1 MPNYIGIDIGGSK
14 IAAALVQENGAV
26 RRIETCRTPAMDGA
40 AAILYSTIRLAHQ
53 LIEDSDEPI
62 TGIGVGSGGQIDAQ
76 SGVVVFAS
84 DLLPGWTGTPL
95 RKSLTDA
102 LGLPVTVDNDVN
114 ALAAGE
120 ARFGVARGHQTVL
133 FLALGTGVGGALLVN
148 GHIHHGDHWT
158 GAEFGH
164 ILLSIDHNARR
175 DAGGSVGTLEAYASG
190 HGLVETY
197 KELAPDARRR
207 ISGEEIANDA
217 LNHPEGPAAAAI
229 ALTGEYLGYGLVT
242 LANALDPSLIVIG
255 GGMSALGD
263 RLLNPARRI
272 FASRA
277 LPGPAKASITVA
289 SLGPQAS
296 VIGAAA
302 LAMDAAPQ
310 QIDHSLLEFARQ
322 TATVVNSTV

>member
-1 MPNYIGIDIGGSK
+1 VSNYIGIDIGGTK
-14 IAAALVQENGAV
+14 IAAALVQEDGTV
-26 RRIETCRTPAMDGA
+26 RRVETCRTPAKDGA
-40 AAILYSTIRLAHQ
+40 AAVLYATIRLAHQ
-53 LIEDSDEPI
+53 LIDDTSEPI
-62 TGIGVGSGGQIDAQ
+62 AGIGVGSGGQID
-76 SGVVVFAS
+76 SRTGVVVFAS
-84 DLLPGWTGTPL
+84 ELLPGWTGTPL
-95 RKSLTDA
+95 RKALTDA
-102 LGLPVTVDNDVN
+102 LGLPVYVDNDVN

-120 ARFGVARGHQTVL
+120 ARFGVARGHDTVL
-133 FLALGTGVGGALLVN
+133 FLALGTGVGGALLIN
-148 GHIHHGDHWT
+148 GRIHHGEHWT

-164 ILLSIDHNARR
+164 ILLSIDPKARR
-175 DAGGSVGTLEAYASG
+175 DAGGSVGTLEAYVSG
-190 HGLVETY
+190 HGLVATY

-207 ISGEEIANDA
+207 MSGEEIANDA

-242 LANALDPSLIVIG
+242 LANAIDPSLIVIG

-277 LPGPAKASITVA
+277 LPGPAKAAIRTT

-302 LAMDAAPQ
+302 LAMDNTT
-310 QIDHSLLEFARQ
+310 Q
-322 TATVVNSTV
+322 TVDETLIQFTRHGSPAVTGTV